1 MARANVATLWNNW
14 LVQNQVIQYAH
25 TILVIHLHHTY
36 CMQTITYAWKP
47 KYILAF
53 SVKKLEPNTK
63 IAWIPI
69 EMTRLQKFADTTVN
83 VTSPLHNAQL
93 REKQFIRNGE
103 GRDKK
108 T

>member
-1 MARANVATLWNNW
+1 MFH
-14 LVQNQVIQYAH
+14 LVEELISAKPSYSVR
-25 TILVIHLHHTY
+25 TY
-36 CMQTITYAWKP
+36 YSGDTFASHQTITYAWKP
-47 KYILAF
+47 KYTLAF

-83 VTSPLHNAQL
+83 VTSPLHNSQL
-93 REKQFIRNGE
+93 RERQFIRNGE